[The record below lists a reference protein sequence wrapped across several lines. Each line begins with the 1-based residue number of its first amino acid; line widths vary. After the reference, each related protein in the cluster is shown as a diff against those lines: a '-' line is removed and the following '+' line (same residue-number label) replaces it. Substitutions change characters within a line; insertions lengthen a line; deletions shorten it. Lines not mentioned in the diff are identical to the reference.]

1 MKPLADAL
9 SPLLAA
15 LILLLPAGAGA
26 QTPEPRV
33 DLSMMESALE
43 SAVRQVS
50 LASAAPFFG
59 ESAGCRGYRLQG
71 YGAVFVVPPRL
82 VPRRRGVAVVG
93 GGSQQAAAAG
103 KPGAAAAPSDKS
115 QDPMEQILEELRAE
129 QQRLGAEVDKGTPS
143 SQARR
148 QAREREL
155 RAMEE
160 RVEALQREA
169 ERARR
174 EAEQAF
180 AELSREARTRLATPP
195 AAPPRPDAA
204 TAVGAGAPADPPP
217 PLLAP
222 WRFWF
227 ANGPESDPRAPERV
241 VSDVRAAVAKT
252 LESYGARLRG
262 VEPNEFLVV
271 AVDFVTPWGFDDS
284 VRPER
289 TLIVRVRKGELDK
302 GAAGSLP
309 QEEVRKRI
317 EFVEY

>member
-1 MKPLADAL
+1 MRPRSDVR

-15 LILLLPAGAGA
+15 WIVMLPAAAGA
-26 QTPEPRV
+26 QPPDLRG
-33 DLSMMESALE
+33 DLSMMEAALE
-43 SAVRQVS
+43 KAVRQVS

-59 ESAGCRGYRLQG
+59 ESASCRGYRLQG

-82 VPRRRGVAVVG
+82 VPRRGSVAGVAP
-93 GGSQQAAAAG
+93 AAGAAG
-103 KPGAAAAPSDKS
+103 KAGVAAAPAGDKN
-115 QDPMEQILEELRAE
+115 QDPMDQILLQLRAE
-129 QQRLGAEVDKGTPS
+129 QQRLGAEMDRGTPT
-143 SQARR
+143 SQASRA
-148 QAREREL
+148 AREREL

-180 AELSREARTRLATPP
+180 AEVAREARKR
-195 AAPPRPDAA
+195 AAAA
-204 TAVGAGAPADPPP
+204 SSAGAPSRTEPQATGVAAPAADVPP

-227 ANGPESDPRAPERV
+227 GNGPESDPRAPDRV

-252 LESYGARLRG
+252 LESYGAGLHG
-262 VEPNEFLVV
+262 VPANEFLVV

>member
-1 MKPLADAL
+1 MKPRSDVRT
-9 SPLLAA
+9 PLLATLLAISPA
-15 LILLLPAGAGA
+15 LAGA
-26 QTPEPRV
+26 QAPDPRG
-33 DLSMMESALE
+33 DLSEMEAALE
-43 SAVRQVS
+43 RAVRQVS

-82 VPRRRGVAVVG
+82 MPRQRGAAVVG
-93 GGSQQAAAAG
+93 GGGAAVDAAG
-103 KPGAAAAPSDKS
+103 TSGAATAANAKS
-115 QDPMEQILEELRAE
+115 QDPMERILEELRAE

-143 SQARR
+143 SQASR

-180 AELSREARTRLATPP
+180 AEVARQARTRLAK
-195 AAPPRPDAA
+195 PDGQTTVA
-204 TAVGAGAPADPPP
+204 AGAAADPPP

-227 ANGPESDPRAPERV
+227 GNGPESDPRAPERV
-241 VSDVRAAVAKT
+241 VSDVRTAVART
-252 LESYGARLRG
+252 LESYGARLHG
-262 VEPNEFLVV
+262 VEPDEFLVV
-271 AVDFVTPWGFDDS
+271 AVDFVAPWGFDDS
-284 VRPER
+284 VRPAR
-289 TLIVRVRKGELDK
+289 TLIVRVRKRELDK
-302 GAAGSLP
+302 GAAGNLP

>member
-1 MKPLADAL
+1 MQPCRDVR
-9 SPLLAA
+9 SPLLAT
-15 LILLLPAGAGA
+15 LLAILPAVAGA
-26 QTPEPRV
+26 QAPDPRG
-33 DLSMMESALE
+33 DLSEMEAALE
-43 SAVRQVS
+43 RAVRQVS

-82 VPRRRGVAVVG
+82 MPRQRGAGAVG
-93 GGSQQAAAAG
+93 GGSAVVDAAG
-103 KPGAAAAPSDKS
+103 KPGATAANAKS
-115 QDPMEQILEELRAE
+115 QDPMERILEDLRAE

-143 SQARR
+143 SQASR
-148 QAREREL
+148 QARERQL

-180 AELSREARTRLATPP
+180 AEVAREARTRLATPDGQTT
-195 AAPPRPDAA
+195 AA
-204 TAVGAGAPADPPP
+204 AGAQADPPP

-227 ANGPESDPRAPERV
+227 GNGPESDPRAPERV
-241 VSDVRAAVAKT
+241 VSDVRTAVART
-252 LESYGARLRG
+252 LESYGARLHG
-262 VEPNEFLVV
+262 VEPDEFLVV
-271 AVDFVTPWGFDDS
+271 AVDFVAPWGFDDS
-284 VRPER
+284 VRPAR

-302 GAAGSLP
+302 GAAGHLP